1 VKARVAVVFLF
12 AIACA
17 VPAAAQGDI
26 SLYGTYAS
34 TAFAATESF
43 EAVAGTARHPGF
55 GGGILAS
62 RLWRGVFLD
71 VAMFQTKIDGERVF
85 LDGTSVYKLGIPLQV
100 KITPIDLA
108 AGWRLTNGRLSSF
121 LGAGISSVAYRETG
135 GFSEGDDNVSQRKSG
150 PLVLAGV
157 DVAVTRWVRVGGE
170 LRYRAVKGILG
181 ASGISAAYDENRL
194 GGTSGAL
201 RVSVGR

>member
-1 VKARVAVVFLF
+1 MSS
-12 AIACA
+12 A

-62 RLWRGVFLD
+62 RLWRGLFLD

-85 LDGTSVYKLGIPLQV
+85 LSGTSVYKLGIPLQV

-181 ASGISAAYDENRL
+181 ASGISAAYDENQL

>member
-1 VKARVAVVFLF
+1 MKAR
-12 AIACA
+12 IAAALLLGLCGA
-17 VPAAAQGDI
+17 APAAAQGDI

-34 TAFAATESF
+34 TAFAATDSF

-62 RLWRGVFLD
+62 RLWRGAFLD
-71 VAMFQTKIDGERVF
+71 VGLFQTKIDGERVF
-85 LDGTSVYKLGIPLQV
+85 LNGTSVYTLGIPLQV
-100 KITPIDLA
+100 KITPVDLA

-121 LGAGISSVAYRETG
+121 LGAGVSSVAYSETG
-135 GFSEGDDNVSQRKSG
+135 AFSEDGDNVSLRKSG

-157 DVAVTRWVRVGGE
+157 DAGITKWVRVGGE
-170 LRYRAVKGILG
+170 VRYRAVKGILG
-181 ASGISAAYDENRL
+181 SGGISGAYGENQL
-194 GGTSGAL
+194 GGISGAL